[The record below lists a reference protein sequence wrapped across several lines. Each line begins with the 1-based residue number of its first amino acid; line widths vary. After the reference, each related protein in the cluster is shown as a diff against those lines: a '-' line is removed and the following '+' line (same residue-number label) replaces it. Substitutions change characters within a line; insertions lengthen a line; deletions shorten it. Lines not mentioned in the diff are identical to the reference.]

1 MRRLHGLAISAWAVV
16 LAVAGWVAISIQ
28 PASAGETYRTGFPD
42 DQGFFP
48 IGVWMQS
55 PRNAPYYAALGI
67 NTFIGLWDG
76 PTEEQLADL
85 AHENL
90 LAIAA
95 QNGVGLTSR
104 NNRVIRAWMQQDE
117 PDNAQAI
124 SPGVYGPCVPA
135 SEIVRRY
142 REMKSRDPTR
152 PVWLNFGPGLADEK
166 WTGRGSCTGDVGY
179 YDAASDGADILSFD
193 IYPAG
198 SKEPNV
204 KGKLE
209 YVAHGV
215 ENLRKHAAR
224 GQPVWAIIETSALD
238 PQRPVAPEEVRS
250 EVWMALIH
258 GATGI
263 GYFVHE
269 FAPTFREDG
278 IFRHPEVAQEV
289 AAVNRGVHALA
300 PILNGPD
307 AQRQIS
313 IQSAVPIATKLKE
326 NGSELYLFAVAMLN
340 NPAKPQFEITGIGST
355 RAIVLGEDRDVPV
368 ANSVF
373 QDSFSGYGVHLY
385 RILLGHGAE
394 RKSEQ

>member
-1 MRRLHGLAISAWAVV
+1 MRRLHAPTISACAVV
-16 LAVAGWVAISIQ
+16 LAVAGWMANSIQ
-28 PASAGETYRTGFPD
+28 PASAGETYPAGFPD
-42 DQGFFP
+42 DQRFFP

-55 PRNAPYYAALGI
+55 PKNAPYYASLGI
-67 NTFIGLWDG
+67 NTLIGLWNG
-76 PTEEQLADL
+76 PTEEQLVDL

-90 LAIAA
+90 LAIAT
-95 QNGVGLTSR
+95 QNDVGLSSP
-104 NNRVIRAWMQQDE
+104 NNRIIRAWMQQDE
-117 PDNAQAI
+117 PDDAQAI
-124 SPGVYGPCVPA
+124 TPGVYGPCVPA

-152 PVWLNFGPGLADEK
+152 PVWLNFGPGLADEN
-166 WTGRGSCTGDVGY
+166 WIGRGSCTGDVGY
-179 YDAASDGADILSFD
+179 YDVASDGADILSFD

-198 SKEPNV
+198 SAEPKV

-238 PQRPVAPEEVRS
+238 PQRPVQPSEVRA

-289 AAVNRGVHALA
+289 AAVNRSIHALA
-300 PILNGPD
+300 PILNSPD
-307 AQRQIS
+307 ARRQIS
-313 IQSAVPIATKLKE
+313 IKSAVPIATKLKE
-326 NGSELYLFAVAMLN
+326 NGNELYVFAVAMLN
-340 NPAKPQFEITGIGST
+340 NPAKPRFEISGIGSA
-355 RAIVLGEDRDVPV
+355 RATVLGEDRDVPV
-368 ANSVF
+368 VNGVF

-385 RILLGHGAE
+385 RILLDQGAE
-394 RKSEQ
+394 HKSEK